1 MRKPTQS
8 MADMLMQSVATPPA
22 TPPLPAPTAA
32 PVAAAATVPAPSA
45 APPQAGE
52 QLVAFGQRITVT
64 HKEQLT
70 RLAFWSRRNERV
82 LLERALTEFFARQD
96 PELLRPIPEQ

>member
-1 MRKPTQS
+1 
-8 MADMLMQSVATPPA
+8 MADMLIQSVAGLPA
-22 TPPLPAPTAA
+22 TQAVTTAA
-32 PVAAAATVPAPSA
+32 LPA
-45 APPQAGE
+45 APPVAPLPPASE
-52 QLVAFGQRITVT
+52 QLVAFGQRITAT